1 MPAAS
6 TMTGGTALLLCTN
19 TDSCIYQSVNGLQCC
34 GLKVAEAPSSASPQR
49 QEVCRQPGGEA
60 GRRRDPA
67 ALAAPSPLPSLSAP
81 DLGTPCSMLA
91 HKRVISDP
99 TGSGGTENG
108 LSSKLNNNNQ
118 INKNPAPGLKPSAS
132 IRDKISQWEGKRE
145 PAVAAVTPA
154 VAAVTPASG
163 TALPVQKEPMETVR
177 KRDAKPSEVQ
187 RTDSKRLVS
196 WEKQDSGKEN
206 TGKLGDFWP
215 KSPESPAS
223 RDREGVS
230 ERGLRGTKPPEQ
242 AQDKKSVLT
251 HIKKLERAMKEVPDR
266 PSLAFPGNYF
276 CPPSKEEQE
285 EAERRGNEPIFGTI
299 DGAVRP
305 VAAAALRRRRKE
317 GDPENVYS
325 EPGTPSI
332 NPLPKPQR
340 TFQHHT
346 PPPGGSVSGKGKR
359 NLPPLPRIP
368 PPPLPTCPPPGV
380 CRRPWADKARDSSN
394 RKSYEF
400 EDLLQCS
407 SEGCRVDWY
416 AQSRLGLNRTLSEEN
431 VYEDI
436 LDPPFKEN
444 PYEDIELERSCP
456 GSKCVSPAP
465 SSPPPDTPTKIS
477 SKPGFFRQTSERRSL
492 KLLELRKGVRDG
504 RDAGLASPF
513 RISPPSTPSSPD
525 DTPCLSGDPHNRRR
539 RKIPKMVVR
548 INTIFEARRGKKR
561 MKKVSQSTESS
572 SGRDENSESES
583 DTEEKLK
590 AHSQRLVSVQ
600 SMLRQTGRYR
610 TLERDLMD
618 LQERK
623 LFEYFI
629 VVALHKTKAGVPY
642 LPEVT
647 QQFPLKLERSFKFMR
662 ETEDQLKVIPQFCF
676 PDAKDWVPIDNF
688 PSETFSF
695 VLTGEDGS
703 RRFGYCRRL
712 LPSGKGRR
720 LPEVYCIVSRLGCFD
735 LFSKILDEVEKRR
748 AISPALVQPFM
759 RGIMEAPFPA
769 PGRTITVKN
778 FLPGSGTEVIELCRP
793 SDSRLEHVDFE
804 CLFSS
809 LSLRLLLRVFASLLL
824 ERRVIFTA
832 DKLSTLSQCCHAVV
846 ALLYPFTWQHTY
858 IPVLPPSMLD
868 IVCTPTPFIVG
879 LLSSS
884 LPRLKELPIEEVLVV
899 DLCNSR
905 FLRQLDDEDSILPHK
920 LQAALE
926 HVLDKRKELAN
937 DKADL
942 PSDSCS
948 LSTVVSEA
956 FVRFFVEMV
965 GHYSLFMCG
974 AERDDESA
982 VSSPSSP
989 SPSSVSSFQR
999 ELFRK
1004 AVTSKSLKRFL
1015 EVFMETQTFAGFV
1028 QERELRKQGLRGLF
1042 EVRAQEYLD
1051 SLPGSEQR
1059 AVNKFLKGLEWV
1071 PAPSPGGGSEDLGEG
1086 LDKPL
1091 ENDAEGVWSPDIEQS
1106 FQEALAIYPPCGR
1119 RKIILSDEGKMYGRN
1134 ELIARYIKLRTGKT
1148 RTRKQVSSHIQVL
1161 ARRKAREIQVKLKV
1175 CYDQAAKDKALQS
1188 MASMSSAQIIS
1199 ATAFQNKMAL
1209 QGLSRSP
1216 YPSAGGFWHG
1226 AIPGQPGGPEDI
1238 KPFSQQSYAMQ
1249 SSGPPPITGY
1259 ESTAGLSMSPGAPPW
1274 QGRSIASSKLHMLE
1288 FSAFL
1293 EQPQD
1298 PDTFN
1303 KHLFVHIGQ
1312 SNPSYSDPYL
1322 EAVDIRQIYDKF
1334 PERKGGLKE
1343 LFDKGPHNAFFLV
1356 KFWADLSA
1364 NLQDD
1369 SSFFYGVSSQYE
1381 STENMV
1387 ITSSTKVCSFGK
1399 QVVEKVETEYARFEG
1414 GRYVFRIHRS
1424 PLCEYMINFIHKLKH
1439 LPEKYMMNSVLE
1451 NFTILQ
1457 VVTNRDTLETLL
1469 CVAYVFEVS
1478 TSEHGAQHHIYRLVK
1493 D

>member
-6 TMTGGTALLLCTN
+6 TMTGGRALLLCTN
-19 TDSCIYQSVNGLQCC
+19 TDNCIYQSVNGLQCC
-34 GLKVAEAPSSASPQR
+34 GLKVRETPSSAVPQR
-49 QEVCRQPGGEA
+49 QEVCGPPRD
-60 GRRRDPA
+60 RDRRDTTVATKRP
-67 ALAAPSPLPSLSAP
+67 LSPLLSLGSSLGPP
-81 DLGTPCSMLA
+81 DTMLA
-91 HKRVISDP
+91 HKRATTADP
-99 TGSGGTENG
+99 RTSNMENG
-108 LSSKLNNNNQ
+108 LCG
-118 INKNPAPGLKPSAS
+118 KNPAGLKTSAS
-132 IRDKISQWEGKRE
+132 IRDKISQWEGKKE
-145 PAVAAVTPA
+145 PAALTS
-154 VAAVTPASG
+154 TG
-163 TALPVQKEPMETVR
+163 TCPLTTMQKEVETAR
-177 KRDAKPSEVQ
+177 KKESKASEVQ
-187 RTDSKRLVS
+187 RTDSKRFVS
-196 WEKQDSGKEN
+196 WERQDSGKEN
-206 TGKLGDFWP
+206 VVKLGDSMP
-215 KSPESPAS
+215 KSREGPTNKDREVILEKGLRGAKSPEQP
-223 RDREGVS
+223 
-230 ERGLRGTKPPEQ
+230 
-242 AQDKKSVLT
+242 QDKKSVLT
-251 HIKKLERAMKEVPDR
+251 HIKKLEKAMKEVPDK

-285 EAERRGNEPIFGTI
+285 ETEKRANEPIFGTF
-299 DGAVRP
+299 DVVRP
-305 VAAAALRRRRKE
+305 GGSRRRRE
-317 GDPENVYS
+317 GDLENVYT
-325 EPGTPSI
+325 EPGAPSI

-346 PPPGGSVSGKGKR
+346 PPSTPASGPGSGKGKR
-359 NLPPLPRIP
+359 NLPPLPSIP

-380 CRRPWADKARDSSN
+380 CRRPWADKPRDSSN

-400 EDLLQCS
+400 EDLLQS
-407 SEGCRVDWY
+407 STEGCRVDWY
-416 AQSRLGLNRTLSEEN
+416 AQSRLGLTRTLSEEN

-436 LDPPFKEN
+436 LDPPSKEN
-444 PYEDIELERSCP
+444 PYEDIELERSCL
-456 GSKCVSPAP
+456 GSKCVSPAS
-465 SSPPPDTPTKIS
+465 SSPVPDTPTKLS
-477 SKPGFFRQTSERRSL
+477 SKAGFFRQNSERRSF
-492 KLLELRKGVRDG
+492 KLLELRKTSRDTG
-504 RDAGLASPF
+504 ISSPS
-513 RISPPSTPSSPD
+513 RVSPPSTPSSPD
-525 DTPCLSGDPHNRRR
+525 DTPSLSGDPYNRRR
-539 RKIPKMVVR
+539 RKIPKVRRSERTLAKMVLK
-548 INTIFEARRGKKR
+548 INAIFEARRGKKR
-561 MKKVSQSTESS
+561 MKRVSQSTESS
-572 SGRDENSESES
+572 SGRVTDENSESES

-676 PDAKDWVPIDNF
+676 PDAKDWAPVDNF

-899 DLCNSR
+899 DLGNSR

-926 HVLDKRKELAN
+926 HVLDKRRELACE
-937 DKADL
+937 KGDL

-965 GHYSLFMCG
+965 GHYSLFMGG
-974 AERDDESA
+974 AEREDESS
-982 VSSPSSP
+982 VSSSSP
-989 SPSSVSSFQR
+989 TPSSSFQR
-999 ELFRK
+999 EAFRK
-1004 AVTSKSLKRFL
+1004 AVTSKSLRRFL
-1015 EVFMETQTFAGFV
+1015 EVFMETQMFTGFI
-1028 QERELRKQGLRGLF
+1028 QERELRRQGLRGLF

-1059 AVNKFLKGLEWV
+1059 GVNKFLKGL
-1071 PAPSPGGGSEDLGEG
+1071 G
-1086 LDKPL
+1086 
-1091 ENDAEGVWSPDIEQS
+1091 
-1106 FQEALAIYPPCGR
+1106 
-1119 RKIILSDEGKMYGRN
+1119 
-1134 ELIARYIKLRTGKT
+1134 
-1148 RTRKQVSSHIQVL
+1148 
-1161 ARRKAREIQVKLKV
+1161 
-1175 CYDQAAKDKALQS
+1175 
-1188 MASMSSAQIIS
+1188 
-1199 ATAFQNKMAL
+1199 NKMKF
-1209 QGLSRSP
+1209 LS
-1216 YPSAGGFWHG
+1216 
-1226 AIPGQPGGPEDI
+1226 
-1238 KPFSQQSYAMQ
+1238 K
-1249 SSGPPPITGY
+1249 
-1259 ESTAGLSMSPGAPPW
+1259 
-1274 QGRSIASSKLHMLE
+1274 K
-1288 FSAFL
+1288 
-1293 EQPQD
+1293 
-1298 PDTFN
+1298 
-1303 KHLFVHIGQ
+1303 
-1312 SNPSYSDPYL
+1312 
-1322 EAVDIRQIYDKF
+1322 
-1334 PERKGGLKE
+1334 
-1343 LFDKGPHNAFFLV
+1343 
-1356 KFWADLSA
+1356 
-1364 NLQDD
+1364 
-1369 SSFFYGVSSQYE
+1369 
-1381 STENMV
+1381 
-1387 ITSSTKVCSFGK
+1387 
-1399 QVVEKVETEYARFEG
+1399 
-1414 GRYVFRIHRS
+1414 
-1424 PLCEYMINFIHKLKH
+1424 
-1439 LPEKYMMNSVLE
+1439 
-1451 NFTILQ
+1451 
-1457 VVTNRDTLETLL
+1457 
-1469 CVAYVFEVS
+1469 
-1478 TSEHGAQHHIYRLVK
+1478 
-1493 D
+1493 